1 VQPIPERVLPGQEPP
16 LSPTLGLEHLN
27 RVTLAL
33 LPTVNQE
40 LLQGRDMVGHH
51 RHRAIL
57 EVPVLAMVGLRP
69 LSSSL
74 AMEGYHLNN
83 NNLDME
89 GHHHSSSLA
98 MEGYHLN
105 NNNLD
110 MEGHHHRSSRR
121 VTEAQGHSKA
131 TLEVAQVTQE
141 RHHLSSIKAMVV
153 PLSSNRSTL
162 KSPDGFKQLT
172 QTEVVR

>member
-1 VQPIPERVLPGQEPP
+1 MQPIPERVLPGQEPP

-40 LLQGRDMVGHH
+40 LLQGRDMGGHH

-69 LSSSL
+69 R
-74 AMEGYHLNN
+74 
-83 NNLDME
+83 
-89 GHHHSSSLA
+89 SSSLA

-153 PLSSNRSTL
+153 PLSSNRCGPGILRCGLSFIFSFQFRSTL

>member
-1 VQPIPERVLPGQEPP
+1 VQPILEQVLPGQEPP
-16 LSPTLGLEHLN
+16 LNPTLGLEHLN

-40 LLQGRDMVGHH
+40 LLQGRDMEGHH

-57 EVPVLAMVGLRP
+57 EVPILAMVGLHPR
-69 LSSSL
+69 SSSL
-74 AMEGYHLNN
+74 AMEGRHLNN

-89 GHHHSSSLA
+89 GHHH
-98 MEGYHLN
+98 
-105 NNNLD
+105 
-110 MEGHHHRSSRR
+110 HHRSSRP
-121 VTEAQGHSKA
+121 VTEAQEHSKA
-131 TLEVAQVTQE
+131 SLEVAQVTQE

-153 PLSSNRSTL
+153 LLSSNRSTL
-162 KSPDGFKQLT
+162 KSPNGFKQLT

>member
-1 VQPIPERVLPGQEPP
+1 MQPIPERVLPGQEPP

-40 LLQGRDMVGHH
+40 LLQGRDMGGHH

-57 EVPVLAMVGLRP
+57 EVPVLAMVGLHPR
-69 LSSSL
+69 SSSL
-74 AMEGYHLNN
+74 AMEGYHL
-83 NNLDME
+83 
-89 GHHHSSSLA
+89 
-98 MEGYHLN
+98 
-105 NNNLD
+105 
-110 MEGHHHRSSRR
+110 
-121 VTEAQGHSKA
+121 SKA

-141 RHHLSSIKAMVV
+141 RHHLSSIKAMAV

-162 KSPDGFKQLT
+162 KSPNGFKQLT

>member
-1 VQPIPERVLPGQEPP
+1 MQPIPERVLPGQEPP

-57 EVPVLAMVGLRP
+57 EVPILAMVGLHP
-69 LSSSL
+69 SSSSL
-74 AMEGYHLNN
+74 A
-83 NNLDME
+83 
-89 GHHHSSSLA
+89 
-98 MEGYHLN
+98 
-105 NNNLD
+105 
-110 MEGHHHRSSRR
+110 MEGHHHRSSRQ
-121 VTEAQGHSKA
+121 VTEAQGHSNA

-141 RHHLSSIKAMVV
+141 RHHPSSIKAMVV
-153 PLSSNRSTL
+153 PLSSNRFGPGILRCGLSIMFPFHFRSTL
-162 KSPDGFKQLT
+162 KSPNGFKQLT

>member
-1 VQPIPERVLPGQEPP
+1 MQPILEQVLPGQEPP

-40 LLQGRDMVGHH
+40 LLQGRDMEGH
-51 RHRAIL
+51 HRAIL
-57 EVPVLAMVGLRP
+57 EVPI
-69 LSSSL
+69 L
-74 AMEGYHLNN
+74 AMEGRHLNN

-89 GHHHSSSLA
+89 R
-98 MEGYHLN
+98 
-105 NNNLD
+105 
-110 MEGHHHRSSRR
+110 HHHRSSRR
-121 VTEAQGHSKA
+121 VMEAQEDSKA
-131 TLEVAQVTQE
+131 SLEVAQVTQE

-153 PLSSNRSTL
+153 LLSSNRSTL
-162 KSPDGFKQLT
+162 KSPNGFKQLT

>member
-1 VQPIPERVLPGQEPP
+1 VQPILERVLPGQEPP
-16 LSPTLGLEHLN
+16 LSPTQGLEHLD

-33 LPTVNQE
+33 LPTINQE
-40 LLQGRDMVGHH
+40 LLQDRDMEGHH

-57 EVPVLAMVGLRP
+57 EVPI
-69 LSSSL
+69 
-74 AMEGYHLNN
+74 
-83 NNLDME
+83 
-89 GHHHSSSLA
+89 
-98 MEGYHLN
+98 
-105 NNNLD
+105 LD
-110 MEGHHHRSSRR
+110 MEGHHHRSSRP
-121 VTEAQGHSKA
+121 VMEAQGHSKA

-141 RHHLSSIKAMVV
+141 RHHLSSNKAMVV

>member
-1 VQPIPERVLPGQEPP
+1 MQPILERVLPGQEPP
-16 LSPTLGLEHLN
+16 LSPTQGLEHLD

-33 LPTVNQE
+33 LPTINQE
-40 LLQGRDMVGHH
+40 LLQDRDMEGHH

-57 EVPVLAMVGLRP
+57 EVPILAMVGLHPR
-69 LSSSL
+69 SSSL
-74 AMEGYHLNN
+74 AMEGRHL
-83 NNLDME
+83 
-89 GHHHSSSLA
+89 
-98 MEGYHLN
+98 

-153 PLSSNRSTL
+153 LLSSNRCGPGILRCELSFVFPFQIRSTL
-162 KSPDGFKQLT
+162 KLPNGFKQLT